1 MAINDSSS
9 DKPNTPLSQKPSGIF
24 WNLFFNLIVPM
35 IILTKFSGADT
46 LGIKLG
52 LITALSFPI
61 VYGLKDFISTNK
73 INLFSVLGVISV
85 PLTGGISL
93 LELDAIYIAIKE
105 AAIPGI
111 LGAAILISLKT
122 TQPFIHT
129 LLKNRSIVN
138 TVKISQALDDK
149 LCHAEYDHL
158 LTNATWFLA
167 GSFFL
172 SSTLNFFL
180 AIIILTAEPGTELF
194 NQQLGRMLAL
204 SLPVNALPAM
214 LVNIANLVYVSR
226 GIKRL
231 TSLTLEEILII
242 DTENAK

>member
-1 MAINDSSS
+1 MTINDSSS
-9 DKPNTPLSQKPSGIF
+9 DKPSTPLSQKPSGIF
-24 WNLFFNLIVPM
+24 WNLVFNLVVPM

-129 LLKNRSIVN
+129 LLKNRSIVR
-138 TVKISQALDDK
+138 ISAFK
-149 LCHAEYDHL
+149 
-158 LTNATWFLA
+158 
-167 GSFFL
+167 
-172 SSTLNFFL
+172 
-180 AIIILTAEPGTELF
+180 
-194 NQQLGRMLAL
+194 
-204 SLPVNALPAM
+204 
-214 LVNIANLVYVSR
+214 
-226 GIKRL
+226 
-231 TSLTLEEILII
+231 
-242 DTENAK
+242 